1 MNATRSAIVLM
12 SLALSVSAA
21 AQSSPRR
28 DSAAVLTPIAVAA
41 DRNPILDAV
50 GFTLRRE
57 HGVGRYITS
66 EEIARKS
73 SFRFTDLLRI
83 IPGLR
88 VGVTKYGDDVV
99 FSPRSGGSLLSSSH
113 ACVQYMVD
121 GIPFEGSPGIAQG
134 MKLTPE
140 MERTLY
146 EMAQKAAQ
154 DLNVLLQKDDLLG
167 IEVYQGSETPPK
179 FNRGGGNCATIVI
192 WTKNGA
198 AK

>member
-1 MNATRSAIVLM
+1 MIRVAAVLAALAIVRT
-12 SLALSVSAA
+12 AEGQAV
-21 AQSSPRR
+21 PGR
-28 DSAAVLTPIAVAA
+28 DSASVLAPVAVTA

-50 GFTLRRE
+50 GFTSRME
-57 HGVGRYITS
+57 HGAGRYITS
-66 EEIARKS
+66 QEIARKS

-99 FSPRSGGSLLSSSH
+99 FSPRSGGSILSSSH

-121 GIPFEGSPGIAQG
+121 GIPFEGSPAIAQG

-146 EMAQKAAQ
+146 EMAQKSAQ
-154 DLNVLLQKDDLLG
+154 DLNTLLQKDDILG
-167 IEVYQGSETPPK
+167 IEVYQGAETPPK
-179 FNRGGGNCATIVI
+179 FNRGGGNCATILI
-192 WTKNGA
+192 WTKESGG
-198 AK
+198 K